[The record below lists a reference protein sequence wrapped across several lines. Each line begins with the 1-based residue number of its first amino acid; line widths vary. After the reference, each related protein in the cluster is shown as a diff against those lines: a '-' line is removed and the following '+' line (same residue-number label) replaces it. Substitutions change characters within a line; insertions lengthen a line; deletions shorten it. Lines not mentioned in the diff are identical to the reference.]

1 MGSDLVTL
9 FHSLGFVLDK
19 EGTPRISPGII
30 QWVARIDTTS
40 EVLING
46 CDVGSEIWSTGS
58 GFAPLDMA
66 AFETWSYDLP
76 AGKHL
81 LIAERDIS
89 FNLEDLPIRL
99 HRNVVVWTKD
109 DLSRVVGKALLE
121 GRLQVETIDTKFE
134 EEPELTIGPFHPL
147 EGDGPFFLTDSYGL
161 DTLSEQGLDT
171 ISSSPILI
179 SGTAHLVTAILRGP
193 DEEEEIKRIVL
204 DFGIHT
210 LAEEL
215 SLLNY
220 QPRIKT
226 IVPES
231 SSLLDISKLLSQR
244 RSTPSKGGGELL
256 RWWRVVSESISVI
269 EKPVIAPG
277 RRGIDPLGGNWLLN
291 LATGK
296 LLRGQPDN

>member
-1 MGSDLVTL
+1 MGSDLVAL

-19 EGTPRISPGII
+19 EGIPRISPGII
-30 QWVARIDTTS
+30 QWVARIDSTS

-46 CDVGSEIWSTGS
+46 CDVGREIWSTGS

-89 FNLEDLPIRL
+89 FNLDDLPIRL

-121 GRLQVETIDTKFE
+121 GRIQVETIDDNVK
-134 EEPELTIGPFHPL
+134 EEPQLNIGPFHPL

-161 DTLSEQGLDT
+161 DELSEQGLDS
-171 ISSSPILI
+171 ISSSPVLI
-179 SGTAHLVTAILRGP
+179 SGIAYLVTAIIRGP
-193 DEEEEIKRIVL
+193 EDEEEINRIVL
-204 DFGIHT
+204 DFGIQT

-220 QPRIKT
+220 QPRIRT

-231 SSLLDISKLLSQR
+231 SVPLDFSKLLSQR

-256 RWWRVVSESISVI
+256 RWWRVVPESINVI

-296 LLRGQPDN
+296 LLRSQPDN

>member
-1 MGSDLVTL
+1 MGSDLVAL

-19 EGTPRISPGII
+19 EGTTRISPGII

-46 CDVGSEIWSTGS
+46 CEVGSEIWSTGS

-89 FNLEDLPIRL
+89 FNLDDLPIRL

-121 GRLQVETIDTKFE
+121 GRIQVETIDDNVK
-134 EEPELTIGPFHPL
+134 EEPQLTIGPFHPL

-161 DTLSEQGLDT
+161 DELSEQGLDS
-171 ISSSPILI
+171 ISSSPVLI
-179 SGTAHLVTAILRGP
+179 SGIAYLVTAIIRGP
-193 DEEEEIKRIVL
+193 EDEEEINRIVL
-204 DFGIHT
+204 DFGIQT

-220 QPRIKT
+220 QPRIRT

-231 SSLLDISKLLSQR
+231 SAPLDFSKLLSQR

-256 RWWRVVSESISVI
+256 RWWRVVPESINVI

-296 LLRGQPDN
+296 LLRSQPDN